1 MVEWRQSERYDAQLS
16 ADPASTESCRQHLR
30 DYVHHSP
37 SNMPATV
44 GEPLFLE
51 HRSMPVKA
59 AAVIIGVMVLTASSY
74 VTIPMVPVPITLQTL
89 VVTLIG
95 ALYGWRLGALTV
107 VLWLAAG
114 ALGLP
119 VLANGGSGM
128 TKFTGPTAGY
138 LVAFPLAAAM
148 MGWLGA
154 HGWGGARLSRA
165 FGSMLLGTALCLA
178 VGGAWLAYTIG
189 LEKAWLN
196 GVMPFLV
203 GGVLK
208 SLVGAVL
215 LKVLSTTSNN
225 VAVA

>member
-1 MVEWRQSERYDAQLS
+1 
-16 ADPASTESCRQHLR
+16 
-30 DYVHHSP
+30 
-37 SNMPATV
+37 
-44 GEPLFLE
+44 
-51 HRSMPVKA
+51 MPVKV
-59 AAVIIGVMVLTASSY
+59 AAVIIGVMVLTVSSY

-89 VVTLIG
+89 VVTVIG

-119 VLANGGSGM
+119 VLANGGSGV

-138 LVAFPLAAAM
+138 LFAFPLAAM
-148 MGWLGA
+148 VVGWLGA

-215 LKVLSTTSNN
+215 LKAISTTSNN